1 MQEILNKVENEKMVF
16 VEDFGKLASVTNLSD
31 KKLCIIKTN
40 FKDINRIKKFCKNYP
55 ELEVWLASE
64 EISRKN
70 ILAANACGVRNV
82 VAYPIETQL
91 IHEFFRKKD
100 APVHPEFHSENFLR
114 GLKIMIVDD
123 NKQNVDLLVETL
135 SPMELQISAFLKP
148 KEAAETVNL
157 KKFDLFLLDVMMP
170 EISGFDLANIIK
182 SSALNENTPI
192 MFISALSDPENKIR
206 GFNLGSH
213 AYIEKPFNINVV
225 RSQIFNMLKT
235 KSLRDAL
242 YDKKET
248 FMAMVTHDLK
258 SPVNA
263 EICAL
268 EILLA
273 NQKSSLDNF
282 QTEIITDMLSAA
294 KYMKTLLD
302 NVLNKYKIENGNL
315 SINPARHS
323 LEKLITECIDEVKYL
338 FGNKNQSP
346 VFSCSA
352 RNSEAYFDYIEIK
365 RVLHNLLINA
375 NEHGYRDSRV
385 ELELSAAAEV
395 NPAQRANAADVLIL
409 SIQNHSHMTNPDAI
423 FDQNF
428 REKSLGMGLG
438 LFIAKKI
445 IEAHKGTIRA
455 EITPDSCMKITFTLP
470 K

>member
-1 MQEILNKVENEKMVF
+1 
-16 VEDFGKLASVTNLSD
+16 
-31 KKLCIIKTN
+31 
-40 FKDINRIKKFCKNYP
+40 
-55 ELEVWLASE
+55 
-64 EISRKN
+64 
-70 ILAANACGVRNV
+70 
-82 VAYPIETQL
+82 
-91 IHEFFRKKD
+91 
-100 APVHPEFHSENFLR
+100 
-114 GLKIMIVDD
+114 MIVDD

-148 KEAAETVNL
+148 KEAAEMVNL

-182 SSALNENTPI
+182 SSALNANTPI

-302 NVLNKYKIENGNL
+302 NVLNKYKIENGDF

-323 LEKLITECIDEVKYL
+323 LDKLITECIDEVKYL

-352 RNSEAYFDYIEIK
+352 RNSEAYFDYVEIK

-375 NEHGYRDSRV
+375 NEHGYKDSRV
-385 ELELSAAAEV
+385 ELELSTTAEV
-395 NPAQRANAADVLIL
+395 NPALKTRLMRGSSTADMLIL
-409 SIQNHSHMTNPDAI
+409 SIKNHSRMTNPDAI

-445 IEAHKGTIRA
+445 IEAHKGTISA
-455 EITPDSCMKITFTLP
+455 EITQDSCMKITFTLP

>member
-1 MQEILNKVENEKMVF
+1 MSKVENETMVF
-16 VEDFGKLASVTNLSD
+16 VEDFKKLSSVANLSD

-70 ILAANACGVRNV
+70 VLAANACGVKNV
-82 VAYPIETQL
+82 IAYPVETQL
-91 IHEFFRKKD
+91 IHDFFRNKD
-100 APVHPEFHSENFLR
+100 TPVQSEFHTENFLK

-135 SPMELQISAFLKP
+135 APMELEISAFLKP
-148 KEAAETVNL
+148 KEAAQMVNL
-157 KKFDLFLLDVMMP
+157 HKFDLFLLDIMMP
-170 EISGFDLANIIK
+170 EISGFDLAKIIK
-182 SSALNENTPI
+182 NSALNAHTPI
-192 MFISALSDPENKIR
+192 MFISALCDPENKIR
-206 GFNLGSH
+206 GFNLGSQ

-235 KSLRDAL
+235 KSLQDAL

-273 NQKSSLDNF
+273 NQKSSLDSF
-282 QTEIITDMLSAA
+282 QKEIINDMLGAA

-302 NVLNKYKIENGNL
+302 NVLNKYKIEQGNL
-315 SINPARHS
+315 SINPAQHS
-323 LEKLITECIDEVKYL
+323 LERLITECIEETKYL
-338 FGNKNQSP
+338 FASKNQIP
-346 VFSCSA
+346 VFKCGA
-352 RNSEAYFDYIEIK
+352 RNSEIFIDYIEIK

-375 NEHGYRDSRV
+375 NEHGYKDSKIEM
-385 ELELSAAAEV
+385 ELG
-395 NPAQRANAADVLIL
+395 NAADMLVF
-409 SIQNHSHMTNPDAI
+409 SIKNHSHMTNPDAI
-423 FDQNF
+423 FDRNF
-428 REKSLGMGLG
+428 REKSLGAGLG
-438 LFIAKKI
+438 LFISEKI
-445 IEAHKGTIRA
+445 IEAHNGTISA

-470 K
+470 KRMP